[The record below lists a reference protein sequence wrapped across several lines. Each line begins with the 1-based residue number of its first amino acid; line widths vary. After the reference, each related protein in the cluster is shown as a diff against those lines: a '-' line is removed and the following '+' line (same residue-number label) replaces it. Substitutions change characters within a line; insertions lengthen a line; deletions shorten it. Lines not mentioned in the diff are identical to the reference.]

1 MCSTVVS
8 RSVEL
13 KLDTSTLP
21 NERLFGICQMRKN
34 TVIRT
39 IISFDWAD
47 QSINQSIIPIVEI
60 KQHVL
65 PKKKLENNF
74 KESFKRSVPQGASM
88 STVNTRMSVALS
100 GFLSCHSFPQIKRN

>member
-1 MCSTVVS
+1 
-8 RSVEL
+8 
-13 KLDTSTLP
+13 
-21 NERLFGICQMRKN
+21 MRKN

-47 QSINQSIIPIVEI
+47 QSINQSFLQLITYSGDQTACVT
-60 KQHVL
+60 
-65 PKKKLENNF
+65 KKKLENNF
-74 KESFKRSVPQGASM
+74 KESFKRSVPKRASM